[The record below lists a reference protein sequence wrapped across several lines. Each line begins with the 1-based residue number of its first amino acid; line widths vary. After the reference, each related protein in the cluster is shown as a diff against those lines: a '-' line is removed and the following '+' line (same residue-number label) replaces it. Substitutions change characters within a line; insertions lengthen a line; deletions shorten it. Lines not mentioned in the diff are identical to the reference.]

1 MYIFNKSSSLKQFSS
16 TILITNPLI
25 SFKWIY
31 VYPHKYQLVYDLYT
45 ILKNANFLIMSKKK
59 KKFNFLDLWS
69 RTSKIYMQH
78 LANIEQKVVPF
89 GLKNQNLQL

>member
-59 KKFNFLDLWS
+59 KSLIF
-69 RTSKIYMQH
+69 
-78 LANIEQKVVPF
+78 
-89 GLKNQNLQL
+89 